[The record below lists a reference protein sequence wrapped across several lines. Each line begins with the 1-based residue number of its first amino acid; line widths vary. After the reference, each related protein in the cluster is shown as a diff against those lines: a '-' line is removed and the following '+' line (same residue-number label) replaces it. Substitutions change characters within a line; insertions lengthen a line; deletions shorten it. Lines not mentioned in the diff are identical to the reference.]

1 MLGRVKQTTVVL
13 AAGFLVVA
21 GALSVAVMPAA
32 PAGAASSASGVTV
45 ADLCSCTGPEASSIS
60 QTTAT
65 MQAWASWVNSH
76 GGLAGHPV
84 NLVVL
89 DDGYSAAKAL
99 ANAQTAINQDHAV
112 AIFDN
117 SDEDPSFASVVKAAN
132 VPVLGGQETESGWQN
147 SDFFPAGATFNYTN
161 SVGAI
166 IAKDT
171 GVKKIAAL
179 YCVEVSICEQ
189 SVDEGKLIAS
199 HYGIQY
205 VYTAGI
211 GFAAPN
217 YTAQCLAAKQSGA
230 TAMSVGDA
238 SQIVEHVVQDCSAQ
252 DYTPRQLSS
261 DGTVAIA
268 WLTIPAFNGNIDS
281 QSDFLWFVHD
291 SATATMYDALDKYA
305 PQVPSGPNFGE
316 IVLQSWADGAL
327 LQAAVQAAKA
337 TSSTSITSAEIEKGL
352 YGLPS
357 GETLGGLSPP
367 LHFVKGQPA
376 NNSCFY
382 EMGIKNAKFVVLH
395 GGTTICAPLVK
406 AGTMPTS

>member
-1 MLGRVKQTTVVL
+1 MTIVAMALVALGP
-13 AAGFLVVA
+13 AAA
-21 GALSVAVMPAA
+21 AVMPATA
-32 PAGAASSASGVTV
+32 AGATGPSSTVTI

-60 QTTAT
+60 QTSDT

-76 GGLAGHPV
+76 GGLAGHQV
-84 NLVVL
+84 HLVVL

-99 ANAQTAINQDHAV
+99 ANAQTAINQDHAA

-117 SDEDPSFASVVKAAN
+117 SDEDPSFASVAKAAN
-132 VPVLGGQETESGWQN
+132 VPVLGGQETDSGWQN

-166 IAKDT
+166 IAKDA

-179 YCVEVSICEQ
+179 YCVEVNICAE
-189 SVDEGKLIAS
+189 SVHQGQKLGA
-199 HYGIQY
+199 HYGIHY

-230 TAMSVGDA
+230 TAMTVGDA
-238 SQIVEHVVQDCSAQ
+238 SSVVEHVVQDCAAQ
-252 DYTPRQLSS
+252 GFTPRQLSS

-268 WLTIPAFNGNIDS
+268 WLKIPAFNGNIDS
-281 QSDFLWFVHD
+281 QSDFLWFVHN
-291 SATATMYDALDKYA
+291 SATATMYAALHKYA

-327 LQAAVQAAKA
+327 LQAAVKAASA
-337 TSSTSITSAEIEKGL
+337 SSSTPITSSLILKGL

-357 GETLGGLSPP
+357 HETLGGLAPP
-367 LHFVKGQPA
+367 LHFVKGSPA
-376 NNSCFY
+376 NNSCFF
-382 EMGIKNAKFVVLH
+382 EMGIKGGKFVVLH
-395 GGTTICAPLVK
+395 GGSPICAPLAK
-406 AGTMPTS
+406 AGTLPTK

>member
-1 MLGRVKQTTVVL
+1 VKKATVAFAL
-13 AAGFLVVA
+13 AMGSVAFA
-21 GALSVAVMPAA
+21 GAVGGAVMSAA
-32 PAGAASSASGVTV
+32 PAGAAGSSGTLTI

-60 QTTAT
+60 QTSAT
-65 MQAWASWVNSH
+65 LQAWASWVNSH
-76 GGLAGHPV
+76 GGLAGHQV
-84 NLVVL
+84 HLVVL
-89 DDGYSAAKAL
+89 DDGYSAAKAS

-117 SDEDPSFASVVKAAN
+117 SDEDPSFASLVKGAG
-132 VPVLGGQETESGWQN
+132 VPVLGGQETDSGWQN

-166 IAKDT
+166 VAKDA

-179 YCVEVSICEQ
+179 YCVEVSICAESTQ
-189 SVDEGKLIAS
+189 QGKQLAS
-199 HYGIQY
+199 HYGIKY

-238 SQIVEHVVQDCSAQ
+238 SAVVEHVVQDCAAQ

-261 DGTVAIA
+261 DGTVASA
-268 WLTIPAFNGNIDS
+268 WLTIPAFNGNIDT

-291 SATATMYDALDKYA
+291 SATSTMYSALDKYA

-316 IVLQSWADGAL
+316 IVLQSWSDGAL
-327 LQAAVQAAKA
+327 LQAAVKAAGA
-337 TSSTSITSAEIEKGL
+337 TSGTSITSAVILKGL
-352 YGLPS
+352 YGLPA
-357 GETLGGLSPP
+357 GDTLGGLSPP
-367 LHFVKGQPA
+367 LHFVKGHPA
-376 NNSCFY
+376 NNSCYF
-382 EMGIKNAKFVVLH
+382 EMGVKNGKFVVLH
-395 GGTTICAPLVK
+395 GGTTICAPMVK
-406 AGTMPTS
+406 AGTLPTS